1 MNAEKLD
8 TVRVSV
14 EFYKEY
20 YTLKT
25 QNAELLE
32 ALAIA
37 LYTLQVI
44 EDSMTPAWDRQT
56 ESTKEIWRNKAIRKA
71 RGE

>member
-32 ALAIA
+32 ALECIA
-37 LYTLQVI
+37 YGCSFP
-44 EDSMTPAWDRQT
+44 EDAVQRACRDRAN
-56 ESTKEIWRNKAIRKA
+56 EAIRKA